1 MRKREGIGKV
11 WTVPNALT
19 LLRFL
24 LVGLMAW
31 LFVSGEPVWAMAVYL
46 FAAGTDLLDGYIARR
61 FNQISNIGKVMD
73 PIADKLMTIAALV
86 CMLVEGYLTL
96 GLLLVIVIKEALMVV
111 GGALIY
117 FVFGKVVYANL
128 FGKISAATYFFA
140 IMLLFLHNVPGVAP
154 YDMWFM
160 YLAVAMNVVSMFQY
174 GYINILLEARKK
186 REEAKLPEG

>member
-1 MRKREGIGKV
+1 MQKREGIDKV

-24 LVGLMAW
+24 LVGVMAW
-31 LFVSGEPVWAMAVYL
+31 LFVSEQPVWAMAVYL
-46 FAAGTDLLDGYIARR
+46 FAAGTDLLDGWIARR
-61 FNQISNIGKVMD
+61 FNQISNIGKVLD
-73 PIADKLMTIAALV
+73 PIADKAMTVAALV

-96 GLLLVIVIKEALMVV
+96 GLLLVIIIKEALMVI

-128 FGKISAATYFFA
+128 FGKISAVAYFLA

-154 YDMWFM
+154 YDMLFM
-160 YLAVAMNVVSMFQY
+160 YLAVAMNIVSMFQY
-174 GYINILLEARKK
+174 AYINILLEARKK
-186 REEAKLPEG
+186 REKERLPEN